1 MLLAVANDIFPF
13 DRDDEGADGM
23 SLTGC
28 EIIGVPFDGGATL
41 GWPGARYAPERV
53 RANLDWMRMRVQDD
67 TIWSADED
75 RFLPFT
81 DSTLVDGGD
90 VQVVAHDL
98 IETTHRLSDAVS
110 SVVRAGRKPVVL
122 GGEDSLLFPAVRG
135 LHDAVDGTVALIH
148 FDAHLDLMDEN
159 ETQGRFSHSSG
170 VRRCAD
176 QLTRFETARSVQVG
190 VRNFNFPSSRRF
202 ADEAGITQVTAAT
215 FHRIG
220 VSEAVERVR
229 AAVKG
234 ANHVF
239 LSFDIDAIDPAH
251 APGAG
256 AHEPGGLT
264 SRQAIDCVSALAP
277 LVDGFAVTEVNP
289 MTDHKDLTSTLAA
302 YLIFNFAVFS
312 GADA

>member
-1 MLLAVANDIFPF
+1 VTEHVGK
-13 DRDDEGADGM
+13 DDEGAVTM
-23 SLTGC
+23 ALSGC

-41 GWPGARYAPERV
+41 GWPGARYAPARV

-67 TIWSADED
+67 SIWSADED

-81 DSTLVDGGD
+81 SSTLVDGGD
-90 VQVVAHDL
+90 VTVVAHDL
-98 IETTHRLSDAVS
+98 VETTRRVSDAVA

-135 LHDAVDGTVALIH
+135 LHDAVSGSVALIH

-159 ETQGRFSHSSG
+159 ETQGRVSHSSG

-176 QLTRFETARSVQVG
+176 QLSRFETSRSVQVG

-202 ADEAGITQVTAAT
+202 AADAGITQVTAAV
-215 FHRIG
+215 FERIG
-220 VSEAVERVR
+220 VPAALQRIR
-229 AAVKG
+229 AAVEG
-234 ANHVF
+234 ADHVF

-264 SRQAIDCVSALAP
+264 SRQAIDCVAALAP
-277 LVDGFAVTEVNP
+277 IVDGLAVTEVNP

-312 GADA
+312 GADASM

>member
-1 MLLAVANDIFPF
+1 MAL
-13 DRDDEGADGM
+13 
-23 SLTGC
+23 SGC

-41 GWPGARYAPERV
+41 GWPGARYAPARV

-67 TIWSADED
+67 SIWSADQD

-81 DSTLVDGGD
+81 ASTLVDGGD
-90 VQVVAHDL
+90 VKVVGHDL
-98 IETTHRLSDAVS
+98 IETTRRVSDAVAA
-110 SVVRAGRKPVVL
+110 VVAAGRKPVVL
-122 GGEDSLLFPAVRG
+122 GGEDSLLFPSVRG
-135 LHDAVDGTVALIH
+135 LHDAVSGTVALIH

-176 QLTRFETARSVQVG
+176 QLPRFETARSVQVG

-202 ADEAGITQVTAAT
+202 ADDAGITQVTAAV
-215 FHRIG
+215 FDRIG
-220 VSEAVERVR
+220 VPAVLQRIR
-229 AAVKG
+229 TAVDG
-234 ANHVF
+234 ADHVF
-239 LSFDIDAIDPAH
+239 LSFDIDAVDPAH

-264 SRQAIDCVSALAP
+264 SRQAIDCVAALAP
-277 LVDGFAVTEVNP
+277 MVDGLAVTEVNP
-289 MTDHKDLTSTLAA
+289 MTDQKDLTSTLAA

-312 GADA
+312 GADAPV

>member
-1 MLLAVANDIFPF
+1 MAVANDTFPF

-98 IETTHRLSDAVS
+98 IVTTHRVSDAVS

>member
-1 MLLAVANDIFPF
+1 M
-13 DRDDEGADGM
+13 
-23 SLTGC
+23 
-28 EIIGVPFDGGATL
+28 IGVPFDGGATL
-41 GWPGARYAPERV
+41 GWPGARYAPARV
-53 RANLDWMRMRVQDD
+53 RANLDWMRMRVQDGS
-67 TIWSADED
+67 IWSADED

-81 DSTLVDGGD
+81 DTTLVDAGD
-90 VQVVAHDL
+90 VEVVAHDL
-98 IETTHRLSDAVS
+98 IETTRRVSDAVTA
-110 SVVRAGRKPVVL
+110 VVRAGRKPIVL
-122 GGEDSLLFPAVRG
+122 GGEDSLLFPSVRG
-135 LHDAVDGTVALIH
+135 LHDAVSGTVALIH

-176 QLTRFETARSVQVG
+176 QLFRFETAQSVQVG

-202 ADEAGITQVTAAT
+202 AETAGITQVTAAAV
-215 FHRIG
+215 HRLG
-220 VSEAVERVR
+220 VPESLQRIRSAVE
-229 AAVKG
+229 G
-234 ANHVF
+234 ADHVF

-264 SRQAIDCVSALAP
+264 SRQAIDFVAALAP

-312 GADA
+312 GAGAPA